1 MFRAIFIIVLCVLCN
16 PANAI
21 QWIKG
26 KVTGIEVTYMP
37 QAVVF
42 SLDTGNTACPA
53 GKQLRWEN
61 ASAENNKAVHS
72 TVLAAMLA
80 GKKLNVVIND
90 NDSTCVIR
98 YIYILNE

>member
-1 MFRAIFIIVLCVLCN
+1 MLRYFFVFAMCFLCN
-16 PANAI
+16 SANAI

-26 KVTGIEVTYMP
+26 KVTGMEVTYMP
-37 QAVVF
+37 AEVVF
-42 SLDTGNTACPA
+42 YLDTGNTACPT
-53 GKQLRWEN
+53 GKAMRWAN
-61 ASAENNKAVHS
+61 ASIENNKVIHS

-90 NDSTCVIR
+90 NDTTCAVK